1 MSPSKYILSPPEDLH
16 PYIARHSDR
25 NEDEVHFR
33 NERRY
38 FTPET
43 SESEQ
48 FDPVYP
54 DFDRW
59 KHRPEEDQI
68 FMNFV
73 SKGYYTTSKVNF
85 ESISARSSLHESLP
99 KISEQLGVQFSKILQ
114 IREGEINKIPATVPA
129 PNGSSNEQLFTTNK
143 IYDLAGPGF
152 ALPTRVTLTDNR
164 KEAWL
169 HDLSKPYVSLHNVSK
184 YIPHGLKRK
193 RVIEQCYKKQIPL
206 KRAMWLIKCCFLIEI
221 QQSKSKH
228 SGNFIKSHTSPTV
241 RSPTNANNNIES
253 TKIHILKEWTESFI
267 NILEKLI
274 FEMNQYYNDAD
285 KLKIW
290 KVEISYFLKL
300 LGNCYSVSL
309 LDKNIF
315 HRWLVEFV
323 SKVENFEF
331 LPITLHI
338 LMTFWDNIT
347 NINQNANQLK
357 CRNSSNFLLSKITDM
372 LLHKYYVVSN
382 AKSMIND
389 ERYIINDIKK
399 NNKLKDSILAI
410 LTTMIIKLFRE
421 QSLEVFLFPPSSW
434 ELYKPCLYEIVN
446 KSQFIENADEIRKIL
461 ELISYRNETLKN
473 TTLITEEKVS
483 SNDENFSN
491 HHDHYFQWSQIQHDI
506 KVIRISHIDTKFTT
520 LLDDNTTEFDWT
532 QYIERDPLNKS
543 QIIQLVLWSI
553 HPSRL
558 SHYESNQLVAK
569 LLLLQI
575 NSFDGFPEYEIE
587 DTLWSLIFQIAKLDS
602 QNLGNMIHLE
612 SLYLLLNILITYGII
627 KVSTYVRKLIS
638 SGIMYLQDS
647 NDKFFHVVLL
657 INLKISPLMKTQYNM
672 VLRNVM
678 EFDPYYFE
686 NYSFDQLAIKIDN
699 IKESISGNLFDDG
712 QSINTVNFDEIN
724 LPLGGKIML
733 AEWYL
738 NHICSNTSLQPI
750 NRETLFNNFKFFC
763 LNLKVSHH
771 FYKWCEFIVY
781 HQLLNDIETM
791 ALLIDILVSFQKLFS
806 QYINDHVL
814 FMKTFLFIYTKILR
828 ETDSVNF
835 QIVSFMS
842 FWKFFMK
849 TFPMA
854 LTIDT
859 DLRNDLSAIYEED
872 KTKRLALE
880 QSKDLVQQ
888 LFDALS
894 QNKSSITNLNFA
906 ELFQNN
912 TKSLLSYKVQRSLE
926 DFKRAKSV
934 LTLLKSSSLHDYNK
948 FMSIFLKR
956 KNYSDTDLI
965 CLISNKLLS
974 LEQIKT
980 TLGGT
985 WIMKLLV
992 YLEEKAEELF
1002 TEEHTH
1008 FINTIYY
1015 EHCMIDY
1022 VRANF
1027 KTVLT
1032 LCDLKDNG
1040 QYKLFTRMLTKY
1052 GPSTK
1057 FAEISADVIIRL
1069 LNDHSEETNH
1079 ILGDLL
1085 QYKGAIKENT
1095 PVNGDNELNETE
1107 SEDDTS
1113 MSTETDYELFGLLD
1127 FTNLWIFQAYTLY
1140 NIDQIK
1146 VQDNYGDKLAKFI
1159 FDIIEFTQN
1168 DTICSKIFDRVSDIK
1183 VTAEIIEIFEKSLF
1197 DQILMNVE
1205 IPRNYLVIV
1214 IESIIA
1220 LSKKNTEVT
1229 STTLEMSD
1237 DSIKLL
1243 VSIISFFNNMDEFA
1257 LGERESVMDVVMKI
1271 FTIHQ
1276 AYILK
1281 YIVEHLQDKS
1291 TAGEMKTLI
1300 SNMLCLF
1307 QKLSFSLRL
1316 KLILY
1321 EILSSLKSY
1330 SIYIATSDGEHDA
1343 VENFDSI
1350 TPLSSGNS
1358 SGNLYSSCKSHTFDV
1373 PKELLK
1379 LPPLQVSSFTTKPTE
1394 SKTNVT
1400 TPIGITPMNAERES
1414 SKGDIFNE
1422 QEKER
1427 WFIYDKKTRTYISK
1441 LKTQAYYNIN
1451 SYQTDQDPI
1460 KSINNACYNLSL
1472 FDASFEN
1479 KNPA

>member
-1 MSPSKYILSPPEDLH
+1 MSPSKYILTPPEDLH
-16 PYIARHSDR
+16 PYIARDSDT
-25 NEDEVHFR
+25 NEDEIDYGM
-33 NERRY
+33 ERRH
-38 FTPET
+38 FVPET
-43 SESEQ
+43 NESEQ

-59 KHRPEEDQI
+59 KHRAEEDQI

-99 KISEQLGVQFSKILQ
+99 KISDQLGVQFSKILQ
-114 IREGEINKIPATVPA
+114 IREGEINRIPATVPT
-129 PNGSSNEQLFTTNK
+129 PNDSSNEQTFTTNK

-164 KEAWL
+164 KESWL
-169 HDLSKPYVSLHNVSK
+169 YDLSKPYVSLHNVSK

-228 SGNFIKSHTSPTV
+228 SSGAMRSHTPPAI
-241 RSPTNANNNIES
+241 RSPSNININIE
-253 TKIHILKEWTESFI
+253 TPMTHILKEWTESFI
-267 NILEKLI
+267 NLLEKLI
-274 FEMNQYYNDAD
+274 FEMSQYYNDAD
-285 KLKIW
+285 KLKMW

-300 LGNCYSVSL
+300 LGNCYSVIL
-309 LDKNIF
+309 LDRNIF
-315 HRWLVEFV
+315 HRWLIEFV

-347 NINQNANQLK
+347 KTNEHPNQLK
-357 CRNSSNFLLSKITDM
+357 CSNSSNFLLSKITDL

-399 NNKLKDSILAI
+399 NNKLKDSILVI
-410 LTTMIIKLFRE
+410 LTTMIIKLFKE

-434 ELYKPCLYEIVN
+434 ELYKPCLYEIIN
-446 KSQFIENADEIRKIL
+446 KTQLIENADEIRKIL

-473 TTLITEEKVS
+473 TTLITEEKIN
-483 SNDENFSN
+483 SNDENAS
-491 HHDHYFQWSQIQHDI
+491 DHKEYYFKCSQVQPDI
-506 KVIRISHIDTKFTT
+506 KVIKISHIDTKFTT
-520 LLDDNTTEFDWT
+520 LLDDNSTEFDWT
-532 QYIERDPLNKS
+532 QYIEHDPLNKS
-543 QIIQLVLWSI
+543 QIIQLLLWSI

-575 NSFDGFPEYEIE
+575 NSFEGFPEYEIE

-686 NYSFDQLAIKIDN
+686 NYSFDKLAIKIDD
-699 IKESISGNLFDDG
+699 IKEKILGTSFDDG
-712 QSINTVNFDEIN
+712 QAINMINFDEIN

-738 NHICSNTSLQPI
+738 NHICSSVALRPI

-806 QYINDHVL
+806 QYINDHAL

-835 QIVSFMS
+835 QIVSFMP

-859 DLRNDLSAIYEED
+859 DLRNDLSAMYEED

-880 QSKDLVQQ
+880 QSKELVQQ
-888 LFDALS
+888 LFDVLS
-894 QNKSSITNLNFA
+894 QNKSSMKNLNFA
-906 ELFQNN
+906 ELFQSNI
-912 TKSLLSYKVQRSLE
+912 KCLLSYKVQRSLE

-956 KNYSDTDLI
+956 KNYGDTDLI

-980 TLGGT
+980 TLGGA
-985 WIMKLLV
+985 WIMKFLV
-992 YLEEKAEELF
+992 YLEEKAGELF
-1002 TEEHTH
+1002 SEEHTH

-1015 EHCMIDY
+1015 EHYMIEY
-1022 VRANF
+1022 VRTNF

-1032 LCDLKDNG
+1032 LCDLKDDS

-1052 GPSTK
+1052 GPSSK
-1057 FAEISADVIIRL
+1057 FAEVSAEVIIHL
-1069 LNDHSEETNH
+1069 LNDHPEDGH
-1079 ILGDLL
+1079 RILGDLL
-1085 QYKGAIKENT
+1085 QYKGTIKESS
-1095 PVNGDNELNETE
+1095 PVNDSNELNITE
-1107 SEDDTS
+1107 SEDDISMTS
-1113 MSTETDYELFGLLD
+1113 ETDYEVFGLLD
-1127 FTNLWIFQAYTLY
+1127 FTNLWIFQAYTLH

-1146 VQDNYGDKLAKFI
+1146 MQDNHSDVLGKFI
-1159 FDIIEFTQN
+1159 FDIIELTQY
-1168 DTICSKIFDRVSDIK
+1168 DALCSRIFDRVSDIK
-1183 VTAEIIEIFEKSLF
+1183 ITADIIQIFEKSLF
-1197 DQILMNVE
+1197 DHILANVE
-1205 IPRNYLVIV
+1205 ISRNYLVIV

-1220 LSKKNTEVT
+1220 LSKKITEVT
-1229 STTLEMSD
+1229 STTLTMSD
-1237 DSIKLL
+1237 GSIQLL
-1243 VSIISFFNNMDEFA
+1243 LSIISFFNNLDNVA
-1257 LGERESVMDVVMKI
+1257 LREKESVMDVVMKI

-1281 YIVEHLQDKS
+1281 YIVERLKGKL
-1291 TAGEMKTLI
+1291 TANGMKTLI
-1300 SNMLCLF
+1300 NDMLCLF

-1330 SIYIATSDGEHDA
+1330 SIYMATSDGEQDSA
-1343 VENFDSI
+1343 ENFDVS
-1350 TPLSSGNS
+1350 TPLASRNS
-1358 SGNLYSSCKSHTFDV
+1358 STNLYFSCKSQTFDI

-1379 LPPLQVSSFTTKPTE
+1379 LPPLQVSSFTSMPTE

-1400 TPIGITPMNAERES
+1400 TSLGVTPMNKERES
-1414 SKGDIFNE
+1414 SKGEVYNE
-1422 QEKER
+1422 EEKER
-1427 WFIYDKKTRTYISK
+1427 WFIYDKKTRAYITK